1 MSISTVMADI
11 LFQKDID
18 SCILTFLQTIFM
30 KFDIRLKKKKADVPL
45 DQCVAVFCGATC
57 SVDVGEE

>member
-1 MSISTVMADI
+1 MADI

-45 DQCVAVFCGATC
+45 DQLTGQNWSPWTGYRIDF
-57 SVDVGEE
+57 DIHL